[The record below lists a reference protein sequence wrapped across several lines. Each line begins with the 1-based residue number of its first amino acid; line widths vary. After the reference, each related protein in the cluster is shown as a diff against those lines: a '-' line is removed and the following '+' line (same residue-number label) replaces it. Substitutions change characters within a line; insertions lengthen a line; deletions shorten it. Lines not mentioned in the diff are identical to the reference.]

1 MKLHD
6 LPPAI
11 QDLIATHESVAKPI
25 EINPRKIRQSLENYP
40 NDSNPRISDPSRE
53 HSLFG
58 EILDWMFAPL
68 LLIWP
73 LSIGVTF
80 LIARSLADAP
90 FDRVL
95 EDRTTALAQQVS
107 YENRKVNLSLPKSAR
122 EILRADE
129 EDDIYFQI
137 IGMQGELLTGNSE
150 VKDRQFQRRRNSGCL
165 SVRPDA
171 VI

>member
-1 MKLHD
+1 MKISD

-11 QDLIATHESVAKPI
+11 QDLIATHETVAEPI
-25 EINPRKIRQSLENYP
+25 EINPRKIRQRLEG
-40 NDSNPRISDPSRE
+40 SNEEASYRTSDPSRE

-107 YENRKVNLSLPKSAR
+107 YDNRKVNLSLPKSAR

-129 EDDIYFQI
+129 EDDVYFQI
-137 IGMQGELLTGNSE
+137 IGMQGELLAGEASLPAQLFTI
-150 VKDRQFQRRRNSGCL
+150 FQNL
-165 SVRPDA
+165 VL
-171 VI
+171 